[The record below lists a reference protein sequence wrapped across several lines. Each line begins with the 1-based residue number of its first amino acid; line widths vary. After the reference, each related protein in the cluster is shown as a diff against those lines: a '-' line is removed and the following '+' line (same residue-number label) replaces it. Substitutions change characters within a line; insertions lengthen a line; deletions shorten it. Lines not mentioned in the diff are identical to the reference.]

1 MFADGR
7 SRSAENRAMADS
19 ALSPRRRT
27 ALTHLAQDEFCFATA
42 YPRVADYWA
51 AAGRLPG
58 TGDDIADATFD
69 LHLLH
74 YMTGGASTNP
84 YWDIVAAAVS
94 PGPWERAN
102 RSEVNG
108 GNPKGSA
115 RLAYAQILL
124 QAAYAYAIP
133 SPATLR
139 WIADV
144 AQGQPLLEVGSG
156 RGYWACQLTRMGVP
170 INAFDS
176 HPPDRAANTAFPAA
190 AGLPATWHPTAT
202 PPVSPAD
209 LAASHADDGL
219 FLCWPPGWENPMA
232 STTLT
237 AYQNAGGSLLVYIGE
252 PRGGRTAD
260 SAFFD
265 TLEAGWTLLDQDPGY
280 VSWWNLDDR
289 AQCWQRR

>member
-1 MFADGR
+1 MRTGAGP
-7 SRSAENRAMADS
+7 RSAQNRVMADS
-19 ALSPRRRT
+19 ALSAQRRT
-27 ALTHLAQDEFCFATA
+27 ALTHLVHDESCFATA

-144 AQGQPLLEVGSG
+144 AQGQSVLEVGAG
-156 RGYWACQLTRMGVP
+156 RGYWAYQLTRMGVAT
-170 INAFDS
+170 NAFDS

-202 PPVSPAD
+202 PPASTAD
-209 LAASHADDGL
+209 LAAAHADDAL

-237 AYQNAGGSLLVYIGE
+237 AYQDAGGSLLVYIGE

-265 TLEAGWTLLDQDPGY
+265 ALEAGWTLLDQDPGY
-280 VSWWNLDDR
+280 VSWWNLGDR